1 MSSDTV
7 SVGTSICEKF
17 LFFSQTDCGK
27 IKREFHSKDKKGEK
41 MCEIAYQNKD
51 ITSKL
56 FAERFQG
63 KSLKVYGLN
72 LPPVRQALPTNIP
85 QIMANEL
92 KIDNV
97 FLLEDN
103 TIAVID
109 YESDY
114 KKRNKH
120 KYVRYVNHVSEHYG
134 RQWKKDVIVR
144 MIVIYTADVERSET
158 SDLLDAGCLK
168 LETQSVFLS
177 EMNSEEISRRLYQ
190 KVADRIP
197 LSEEE
202 LMEFIIL
209 PLTYRGKDEKNKSIG
224 QSVHMANQ
232 MEDEEQRVFVLSGIA
247 VFADKV
253 IEEENMD
260 MIRRYLGMTKVGQL
274 FEDEK
279 IRAVKE
285 ATVKVTEKVTKEVT
299 EKAAEKALKQGFSV
313 ESIAEILSMTEEE
326 VLEIQEKLSMPV

>member
-1 MSSDTV
+1 MS
-7 SVGTSICEKF
+7 
-17 LFFSQTDCGK
+17 
-27 IKREFHSKDKKGEK
+27 R
-41 MCEIAYQNKD
+41 IANQIKD

-56 FAERFQG
+56 FSERIQG
-63 KSLKVYGLN
+63 KSLNVYGLK

-85 QIMANEL
+85 QIMTNGL
-92 KIDNV
+92 KTGNI

-109 YESDY
+109 CESDY

-120 KYVRYVNHVSEHYG
+120 KYVEYVNYISEYYG
-134 RQWKKDVIVR
+134 SHWEKDVTVR
-144 MIVIYTADVERSET
+144 MIVIYMADVERSET
-158 SDLLDAGCLK
+158 TDLLDLDCLK

-177 EMNSEEISRRLYQ
+177 EMNPEEISRRLYQ
-190 KVADRIP
+190 KVTDRIP

-285 ATVKVTEKVTKEVT
+285 ATA
-299 EKAAEKALKQGFSV
+299 KAAEKALKQGLSV
-313 ESIAEILSMTEEE
+313 ESITEILSMTKED

>member
-1 MSSDTV
+1 MCS
-7 SVGTSICEKF
+7 F
-17 LFFSQTDCGK
+17 WK
-27 IKREFHSKDKKGEK
+27 I
-41 MCEIAYQNKD
+41 
-51 ITSKL
+51 
-56 FAERFQG
+56 
-63 KSLKVYGLN
+63 
-72 LPPVRQALPTNIP
+72 
-85 QIMANEL
+85 
-92 KIDNV
+92 
-97 FLLEDN
+97 N

-134 RQWKKDVIVR
+134 RQWKRDVTVR
-144 MIVIYTADVERSET
+144 MIVIYTADVERSKT
-158 SDLLDAGCLK
+158 SDILDAGCLK
-168 LETQSVFLS
+168 LEIQSVFLS
-177 EMNSEEISRRLYQ
+177 EMDSEEISKRLYQ
-190 KVADRIP
+190 KVTDRIP

-224 QSVHMANQ
+224 QSAYMANL

-260 MIRRYLGMTKVGQL
+260 MIRRYLVMTKVGQL

-285 ATVKVTEKVTKEVT
+285 ATAKVTKEVTEEVTKEVT
-299 EKAAEKALKQGFSV
+299 EKATEKALKQGLSV
-313 ESIAEILSMTEEE
+313 EAIADILSLTIEE
-326 VLEIQEKLSMPV
+326 VLEIQEKICTPV

>member
-1 MSSDTV
+1 
-7 SVGTSICEKF
+7 
-17 LFFSQTDCGK
+17 
-27 IKREFHSKDKKGEK
+27 

-177 EMNSEEISRRLYQ
+177 EMNSQEISRRLYQ

-313 ESIAEILSMTEEE
+313 EAIAEILSMTEEE